1 LPPIKPQPGQW
12 PLHDGQPP
20 FIRLDRGD
28 EGIRISGAVRCDL
41 GTPLPD
47 PRSGRVDGV
56 HAGWHWD
63 GETLTARVDPLGFF
77 SLFVWSR
84 GNSVAVSPS
93 PLQLIAIGAD
103 SEPDHRALAVFHRI
117 GLFINDDTPFR
128 HIRTLPANGRLVWR
142 DGRATITGGPVTPP
156 ERRIDRA
163 GAVEGFID
171 LPRASLRRISD
182 AWDDDFVLPLSGG
195 RDSRH
200 ILLGLHHIGRPPREC
215 VTFQYTS
222 RELNAESQAARALC
236 QSTATAHR
244 VLNRRRSR
252 VRDYLRALVLT
263 GLCSDEHAQMM
274 ALHDFFAH
282 RPRAASLDGIGGDI
296 LTNPDDHAEAQFR
309 RSREGRFHDMARAMF
324 AGHGAVI
331 SSDGRGPGAIYSPD
345 SHEQAVA
352 YLGDTIATFADAA
365 DPYQAFWFWNRTRRE
380 IGFVAS
386 AIQASAAAVH
396 CPFLDRDFVDFAL
409 SLPYAVTRDQRLH
422 DDAIAR
428 GYPAQAHI
436 PYADG
441 FGNPPPA
448 RSFPERLRQARAGI
462 GTVLALHPRHPLREI
477 RAYLRGTPPLHGG
490 PGQVYQLFTLA
501 QEALDADAARSLLAL
516 ELRYRQA
523 QPQDR
528 AALTFDPEQSDGG

>member
-1 LPPIKPQPGQW
+1 MPPIKPQPGQW

-28 EGIRISGAVRCDL
+28 EGIRISGAAHCDL

-47 PRSGRVDGV
+47 PQSGLVDGV

-128 HIRTLPANGRLVWR
+128 HIRTLPANGRLEWR

-182 AWDDDFVLPLSGG
+182 AWDDDFALPLSGG

-222 RELNAESQAARALC
+222 RELNAEAQAARALC
-236 QSTATAHR
+236 QSTATA
-244 VLNRRRSR
+244 
-252 VRDYLRALVLT
+252 
-263 GLCSDEHAQMM
+263 QK
-274 ALHDFFAH
+274 
-282 RPRAASLDGIGGDI
+282 
-296 LTNPDDHAEAQFR
+296 
-309 RSREGRFHDMARAMF
+309 
-324 AGHGAVI
+324 
-331 SSDGRGPGAIYSPD
+331 
-345 SHEQAVA
+345 
-352 YLGDTIATFADAA
+352 
-365 DPYQAFWFWNRTRRE
+365 
-380 IGFVAS
+380 VAS
-386 AIQASAAAVH
+386 GRQ
-396 CPFLDRDFVDFAL
+396 
-409 SLPYAVTRDQRLH
+409 
-422 DDAIAR
+422 
-428 GYPAQAHI
+428 
-436 PYADG
+436 
-441 FGNPPPA
+441 
-448 RSFPERLRQARAGI
+448 LRR
-462 GTVLALHPRHPLREI
+462 
-477 RAYLRGTPPLHGG
+477 
-490 PGQVYQLFTLA
+490 
-501 QEALDADAARSLLAL
+501 
-516 ELRYRQA
+516 
-523 QPQDR
+523 
-528 AALTFDPEQSDGG
+528 